1 MPGFQG
7 KFQEKK
13 FQENSRPW
21 QKFYDLL
28 RVANKKIFKKN
39 NNIKYFESFKD
50 KNKDA
55 YKKNKNILFKSFD
68 EHAYNTLKQPDQKL
82 VQHS

>member
-1 MPGFQG
+1 
-7 KFQEKK
+7 
-13 FQENSRPW
+13 
-21 QKFYDLL
+21 
-28 RVANKKIFKKN
+28 VANKKIFKKN